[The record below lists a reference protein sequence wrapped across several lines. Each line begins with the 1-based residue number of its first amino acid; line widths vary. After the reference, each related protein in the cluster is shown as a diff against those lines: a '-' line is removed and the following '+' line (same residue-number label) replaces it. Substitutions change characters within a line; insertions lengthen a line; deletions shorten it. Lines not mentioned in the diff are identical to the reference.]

1 MTRHPTL
8 ALLVAL
14 VLVLVGPSV
23 AAQDATPTSGASVL
37 QGAITDMRYLVP
49 FTPDGLNPRLHA
61 TATADGTCADAS
73 AQALDRPDAWSCIGS
88 DNQVYDPCFE
98 NPFILPDQPGQVACA
113 DSPFSPEVVVL
124 ELTQPV
130 ARQKEV
136 QAPDTAGAE
145 AGGPGDEAADVEMES
160 DNPYSIDPWDL
171 PWGLELANGE
181 QCTLSR
187 GTLSVLAGQTVHYG
201 CTGGG
206 AILGEVRHWDALWT
220 VNYLAAGDVASTL
233 VPVAAAWS

>member
-23 AAQDATPTSGASVL
+23 SAQDATPTPGLSAL
-37 QGAITDMRYLVP
+37 DGAITNVRYLVP

-61 TATADGTCADAS
+61 TATGDGTCADPS
-73 AQALDRPDAWSCIGS
+73 AQALDRPDAWNCIGS

-98 NPFILPDQPGQVACA
+98 NPFIPPDQPGQVACA
-113 DSPFSPEVVVL
+113 ESPFSPEVVVL
-124 ELTQPV
+124 TLTQPV
-130 ARQKEV
+130 VRQKEV
-136 QAPDTAGAE
+136 QVPDAVDAE
-145 AGGPGDEAADVEMES
+145 LDG

-181 QCTLSR
+181 QCTLLR
-187 GTLSVLAGQTVHYG
+187 GTLTALAGQTVHYG
-201 CTGGG
+201 CAGGG
-206 AILGEVRHWDALWT
+206 AILGEVRHREALWT
-220 VNYLAAGDVASTL
+220 VNYLAEGDVATTL
-233 VPVAAAWS
+233 VPVVTAWS